1 MLNPF
6 AETQVVV
13 SNEAGNA
20 GGGVVLLVEDDDDA
34 LALFKRAF
42 DQAGLMNELRVAR
55 AGDEAMEYLKGEG
68 KFANRRK
75 YPFPALVLLDLN
87 MPRVSGFEVLQWARS
102 HEETRD
108 LRIIVLTTSEDLGDL
123 KRAYELGSN
132 SFITKSHDTQEFVRQ
147 LRDLKTHWL

>member
-6 AETQVVV
+6 AETVV
-13 SNEAGNA
+13 SNEPEDA

-34 LALFKRAF
+34 VELFKRAF
-42 DQAGLMNELRVAR
+42 GQAGLTNELRVVR
-55 AGDEAMEYLKGEG
+55 AGDEAMKYLKGEG

-87 MPRVSGFEVLQWARS
+87 MPRVSGFEVLQWARR
-102 HEETRD
+102 HEEMRD

-132 SFITKSHDTQEFVRQ
+132 SFMTKSHDTQEFVRQ
-147 LRDLKTHWL
+147 LRDVKTHWL